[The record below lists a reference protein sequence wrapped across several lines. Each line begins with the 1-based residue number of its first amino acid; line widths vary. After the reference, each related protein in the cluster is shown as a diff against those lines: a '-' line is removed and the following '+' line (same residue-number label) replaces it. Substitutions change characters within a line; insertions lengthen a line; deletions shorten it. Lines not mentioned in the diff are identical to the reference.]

1 MRFNIAIIGAGLIG
15 RKRAV
20 ALKKIVDSKLI
31 VIVDVNTERAEK
43 LSKEFNVEVESSW
56 RRVVNRKDVNIVIV
70 STFNKYLMPI
80 SISALENK
88 KHVLCEK
95 PLGRNVEESIKI
107 LKSAIENKV
116 VLKTGFNHRYHPAVQ
131 KAKEIVDKG
140 EIGKIIFFRCIYG
153 HGGRPGY
160 EREWRANKELC
171 GGGELLDQGVHVID
185 LFRWFTGEFDEALG
199 YTPTF
204 FWNMKVEDNA
214 FAFFKKRDGVIAF
227 MHTSW
232 TQWKNLFSFEIFGEK
247 GYLIINGLGG
257 SYGKEVLKIGRRKE
271 EGGIPEEKIIEFE
284 NDDISWQKELMDFFT
299 AIDEGREVVGSGYD
313 GYKANLMI
321 EAVYKSAKE
330 SRWIKIKNE

>member
-1 MRFNIAIIGAGLIG
+1 MSFNIAIVGAGLIG
-15 RKRAV
+15 RKRAL
-20 ALKKIVDSKLI
+20 ALKRIKEAKLT
-31 VIVDVNTERAEK
+31 VIVDVVPERAES
-43 LSKEFNVEVESSW
+43 LAREFDCNWGTEWQKVIS
-56 RRVVNRKDVNIVIV
+56 RNDIDIVIV
-70 STFNKYLMPI
+70 ATVNKYLAEI
-80 SISALENK
+80 SIRSLENK

-95 PLGRNVEESIKI
+95 PLGRNVEESLKI
-107 LKSAIENKV
+107 LKVSIKNKV
-116 VLKTGFNHRYHPAVQ
+116 VLKVGFNHRFHPAIE
-131 KAKEIVDKG
+131 KAKEIVEKG
-140 EIGKIIFFRCIYG
+140 EIGKIMFFRCRYG
-153 HGGRPGY
+153 HGGRSGY

-171 GGGELLDQGVHVID
+171 GGGELLDQGVHVVD
-185 LFRWFTGEFDEALG
+185 LFRWFAGEFDEVLG

-204 FWNMKVEDNA
+204 FWKMKVEDNA

-284 NDDISWQKELMDFFT
+284 SDDISWQKELIEFFT
-299 AIDEGREVVGSGYD
+299 AIEEGREPIGSGYD

-330 SRWIKIKNE
+330 SSWIKIKNE